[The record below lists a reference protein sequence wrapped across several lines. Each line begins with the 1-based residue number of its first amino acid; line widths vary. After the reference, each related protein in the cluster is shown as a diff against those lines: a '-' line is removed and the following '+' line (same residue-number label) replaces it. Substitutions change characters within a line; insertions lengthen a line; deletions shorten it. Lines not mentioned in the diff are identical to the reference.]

1 MIANLMALSV
11 RARWAVLLLFLVV
24 AGAGVWQL
32 TKLPIDAV
40 PDITNKQVQINTV
53 ERALSPSEIE
63 KRVTFPIETAL
74 AGIPGLETTRSL
86 SRNGFS
92 QVSAIFTEGTDLYFA
107 RQQVSERLTQAR
119 DTLPAGVQPQIGPV
133 TTGLGEVLMYS
144 VDFTNPGGRGAAVRN
159 GQPGWQSDG
168 SFLTP
173 EGDHLSDE
181 VSRSAYLRTVQD
193 WIVRP
198 QLRSVKGVAG
208 IDSIGGYAKQF
219 VVEPDPVKLS
229 SFGIS
234 YSELAKALEA
244 ANLSV
249 GANYFN
255 RGGEAFLVRADARI
269 RDMDEIADAIVAT
282 RGGVPVAVKDIA
294 TVRVGGELRTGAAS
308 MNGHEAVIGTALMLI
323 GENSRVVARAV
334 GEKLNGIAKSLPPG
348 IKVTTVLDRS
358 KLVNATVGTVQRNL
372 AEGAILVAAAL
383 FFLLGNWRAALIAV
397 LVIPFSFLMM
407 AMGMNAFGVPG
418 NLMSLGALDF
428 GLIVDGAVII
438 IENCLARLAHRQ
450 AHEGRLLSV
459 RERLEETMRASQEM
473 IKPTVFGQ
481 AIILLAFAPLLMFTG
496 VEGKTFSP
504 MAITIMLALVAA
516 FILALTFVPAMVAL
530 LIRGRVAE
538 KDVWLVAKTK
548 ERYLPL
554 LDMAVARP
562 WPFILSGLAFFA
574 ISIPVFGMLGQEFIP
589 QLDEKN
595 VALASTRVPSV
606 SLDQSLSM
614 QRGVEQAVSGLPE
627 VALMFSKTGTA
638 EVATDPMPQNISDGF
653 VILKPQEEWPAGVK
667 TKADVLERIEKKS
680 GAKPGQ
686 VYEVS
691 QPIQLRFN
699 ELIAG
704 VRGDVAIKLYGDD
717 LDKMGAAAQRI
728 VKVLQVIPGAADV
741 KAEQTSGSPTLDV
754 RFDRAAIARYGLT
767 VEEVADTVAAAMG
780 GRDAGLLFEG
790 DRRFE
795 VTVRVPEGTRQSL
808 DALASLPVLLPAEAG
823 SKRNS
828 IPLSQV
834 AQFRF
839 SEGLNQ
845 VSRENGK
852 RRVVIQ
858 TNVRG
863 RDVGSFVTEAQA
875 KVDKVAIPTGSY
887 LEWGG
892 QFQNLQAASKRL
904 SIVVPLCFLAIF
916 GLLYLALGG
925 LARAAAVFLA
935 IPLGLAGGVY
945 TLALTGIPFS
955 VSAAVGFICLAG
967 VAVLNGLVVM
977 SAIRERLE
985 DGASLDAAI
994 IDGCREKMRAV
1005 IMTGFVP
1012 AIGFVP
1018 MALAHGTGAEVQKP
1032 LATVVIGGLI
1042 AATVLTLLVLP
1053 AIARL
1058 VLGWGERLAASR
1070 KRRSE
1075 VAGRQDT
1082 ETQRDG
1088 TTNPAP
1094 EPVTT

>member
-1 MIANLMALSV
+1 MIASLIGLSV
-11 RARWAVLLLFLVV
+11 RARWAVLFLFL
-24 AGAGVWQL
+24 AIAGVGLWQL

-40 PDITNKQVQINTV
+40 PDITNRQVQINTV
-53 ERALSPSEIE
+53 ERGLSPSEIE

-92 QVSAIFTEGTDLYFA
+92 QVTAIFTDRTDLYFA

-119 DTLPAGVQPQIGPV
+119 DTLPDDVQPQIGPV

-144 VDFTNPGGRGAAVRN
+144 VDFTNPGGKGAPIKD
-159 GQPGWQSDG
+159 GQPGWQRDG

-173 EGDHLSDE
+173 EGDRLTDE
-181 VSRSAYLRTVQD
+181 ISRAAYLRTVQD
-193 WIVRP
+193 WIIRP
-198 QLRSVKGVAG
+198 QLRTVQGVAG
-208 IDSIGGYAKQF
+208 IDSIGGYAKQY

-229 SFGIS
+229 KFGIS
-234 YSELAKALEA
+234 FSELAKALES
-244 ANLSV
+244 ANLAV

-269 RDMDEIADAIVAT
+269 RDLDEITDAIVAT
-282 RGGVPVAVKDIA
+282 RGGVPVAVKDVA

-323 GENSRVVARAV
+323 GENSRTVAGAV
-334 GEKLNGIAKSLPPG
+334 RDRLDTTAKSLPPG
-348 IKVTTVLDRS
+348 IMVTPVLDRS
-358 KLVNATVGTVQRNL
+358 KLVNATVSTVQRNL
-372 AEGAILVAAAL
+372 AEGALLVAAAL
-383 FFLLGNWRAALIAV
+383 FLLLGNWRAALIAV

-450 AHEGRLLSV
+450 EHESRLLTL
-459 RERLEETMRASQEM
+459 RERLEVTMRASQEM

-516 FILALTFVPAMVAL
+516 FILSLTLVPALIAL
-530 LIRGRVAE
+530 LIRGKVAE
-538 KDVWLVAKTK
+538 KEVWLIAKSK
-548 ERYLPL
+548 ARYTPL
-554 LDMAVARP
+554 LERAVATP
-562 WPFILSGLAFFA
+562 WPFIGAGFAFFA
-574 ISIPVFGMLGQEFIP
+574 ASAFVFGLLGQEFIP

-595 VALASTRVPSV
+595 LAVASTRVPSV
-606 SLDQSLSM
+606 ALEQSLMM
-614 QRGVEQAVSGLPE
+614 QRGVEQAVTSLPE
-627 VALMFSKTGTA
+627 VELMFSKTGTA
-638 EVATDPMPQNISDGF
+638 EVATDPMPPNISDGF
-653 VILKPQEEWPAGVK
+653 VILKPQEEWPAGVE
-667 TKADVLERIEKKS
+667 TKEDVLKRIEKVT
-680 GAKPGQ
+680 GARLGQ

-717 LDKMGAAAQRI
+717 LDKMGAAANRI
-728 VKVLQVIPGAADV
+728 VAAIQGVPGAADV
-741 KAEQTSGSPTLDV
+741 KAEQTSGSPTLEV
-754 RFDRAAIARYGLT
+754 NFDRAAIARFGLT

-780 GRDAGLLFEG
+780 GREAGLVFEG

-795 VTVRVPEGTRQSL
+795 ITVRVPDTTRESL
-808 DALASLPVLLPAEAG
+808 DALASLPVLLPNEANG
-823 SKRNS
+823 TRESV
-828 IPLSQV
+828 PLSQV

-845 VSRENGK
+845 ISRENGK

-858 TNVRG
+858 ANVRG

-875 KVDKVAIPTGSY
+875 AVDKVALPAGSY

-892 QFQNLQAASKRL
+892 QFQNLQAASQRL
-904 SIVVPLCFLAIF
+904 AIVVPLCFAVIF
-916 GLLYLALGG
+916 GLLYMALGG
-925 LARAAAVFLA
+925 FARATAVFLA
-935 IPLGLAGGVY
+935 VPLGLAGGVF
-945 TLALTGIPFS
+945 TLALTGIAFS

-977 SAIRERLE
+977 TAIRERL
-985 DGASLDAAI
+985 DAGMELSNAI
-994 IDGCREKMRAV
+994 IEGTKEKMRAV
-1005 IMTGFVP
+1005 VMTGFVP

-1042 AATVLTLLVLP
+1042 AATILTLLVLP
-1053 AIARL
+1053 AISKV
-1058 VLGWGERLAASR
+1058 VLGLGERWSARRERRVAAQGDLQ
-1070 KRRSE
+1070 
-1075 VAGRQDT
+1075 VAR
-1082 ETQRDG
+1082 ETGD
-1088 TTNPAP
+1088 
-1094 EPVTT
+1094 